1 MIYALVGQFF
11 MNYFQAFLILAWF
24 LLTFFSVLITSVHFF
39 VGCFIGK
46 LPLALKVSFT
56 MFHFLKWSTLLH
68 ISDDPSAYVSF
79 QIFSFTFLSVLL
91 IFLLI
96 PWFQYHVFFC
106 LNDPFIHLQ
115 ALSVTSSRALFQKF

>member
-24 LLTFFSVLITSVHFF
+24 LLTFFSLLITSVHFI

-56 MFHFLKWSTLLH
+56 LFHFLKWSTLLH

>member
-24 LLTFFSVLITSVHFF
+24 LLTFFSLLITSVPFF

-56 MFHFLKWSTLLH
+56 LFHFLIQYFLLH

>member
-24 LLTFFSVLITSVHFF
+24 LLTFFSLLITSVPFF
-39 VGCFIGK
+39 VGCVIGK
-46 LPLALKVSFT
+46 LPLALTVSFT
-56 MFHFLKWSTLLH
+56 LFHFLIQYFLLH